1 MTFIKLDLMT
11 VNKIVSTLFITVAL
25 IACQQQSSAE
35 DASSLTLTEKYYNT
49 LASPITPSTK
59 SKIEVVE
66 LFWYGCGH
74 CFALEPHIEKW
85 KKDLPENVK
94 FVKVPAIFN
103 SGWEFHAKV
112 FYAMEALGILDEA
125 HDDFFKEIHVKGKR
139 MGTVPQVV
147 AFMEKYGKTEKEIT
161 AALNSF
167 SVDSKVRNAKMISY
181 SSSAEGVPAML
192 VDGKYITDVGMSGS
206 HDKLFE
212 VINALAKKAQ
222 SER

>member
-11 VNKIVSTLFITVAL
+11 VNKIVSSLLITVAL
-25 IACQQQSSAE
+25 IACQQQSSA
-35 DASSLTLTEKYYNT
+35 DDTSAITVSQKNYNT

-74 CFALEPHIEKW
+74 CYALEPHVNKW
-85 KKDLPENVK
+85 KKTLPDNVK
-94 FVKVPAIFN
+94 FIKVPAIFN

-125 HDDFFKEIHVKGKR
+125 HDDFFQQIHIKRKR
-139 MGTVPQVV
+139 MATMPDIV
-147 AFMEKYGKTEKEIT
+147 AFMKKYGKTEEEIT
-161 AALNSF
+161 AAMNSF
-167 SVDSKVRNAKMISY
+167 AVDNKVRNAKMISY
-181 SSSAEGVPAML
+181 RSTADGVPAML
-192 VDGKYITDVGMSGS
+192 VDGKYLTDIGKSGS

-212 VINALAKKAQ
+212 VVNGLTKKAQ